1 MRGLHM
7 AFHGCRLWT
16 AVLCG
21 SWIKPLC
28 AREISGSPF
37 ASGQHFGGPYKNREN
52 SLQFYGS
59 WANGCGTHSW
69 TIVAYCFAHQS
80 WSLKIHLSSDPISCP
95 PCIWNSL
102 GLFWIYLKSFY
113 FFQVKFC
120 FCIQVLVWPL
130 CLILRSDYLTKA
142 SELLTYSFG
151 NRVGSLL
158 LNATSFLAFSLFLW
172 RDCYLETG

>member
-102 GLFWIYLKSFY
+102 GLFWIYLKSF
-113 FFQVKFC
+113 FFFSRLNSVSVYKYWYGLSVWFWDQT
-120 FCIQVLVWPL
+120 ISLRLVN
-130 CLILRSDYLTKA
+130 S
-142 SELLTYSFG
+142 
-151 NRVGSLL
+151 
-158 LNATSFLAFSLFLW
+158 
-172 RDCYLETG
+172 